1 MPRYNGGSSGG
12 ASGDIF
18 KTISVS
24 GQSDVVADSATD
36 GLTFVAGSNMT
47 ITTDASGDEVTFTAA
62 GGTSL
67 ANGVDNRLVTASSA
81 SALNGEANLTFD
93 GSLLTLSSS
102 ATTTDVFDITA
113 NSVTTAKALDISA
126 TGLTTGM
133 LLSLTG
139 TSSAPG
145 VQQVFVGANLTTTH
159 TGTGTSYGAYFNVD
173 KTGVT
178 GASTTSRIYGVAIDL
193 DDSATN
199 HASGNSIL
207 TGLDVNSEFAES
219 QGNTRAIGLSA
230 SASGAAN
237 NYGIVVPSGSVGI
250 GTDTPTSSG
259 LHVKTTEVATATAK
273 VNGATSSTNAVVVD
287 NNVGTIV
294 VGMLVTGP
302 SISQGVT
309 VLAITDQNNFQL
321 SHNQS
326 LANNEDLV
334 FTEPTTALH
343 FESTANYDA
352 NFSPVMTLSRTGS
365 SQANSDGLGA
375 IHFQGKESGGVLTT
389 YAKLRTS
396 IRSTSSGGSGKFELV
411 GLAAAEE
418 RIAYRYIGGQNI
430 EFNPEGTTDSFA
442 IRAVDTTLFET
453 DSSNNTWAFFGSTGG
468 YILQSVGDGS
478 EGSLVVNDRSDDLD
492 FRVESVNEAYMFFV
506 DAATNRISIGDSED
520 TPAATLEITNNA
532 SAGAFGVP
540 LLQLN
545 NNDVDQ
551 IAVDINA
558 ANTTAD
564 VIDITANAVT
574 SGKIIDITSSSTI
587 TGKVI
592 DISADGLTTGKVI
605 DIDANGAMT
614 TGQLFNAT
622 SRAVPDDTGGG
633 SLVDTFKLTHTVA
646 SNNNYAHNVM
656 LLDIDNTHHT
666 DSGKTSTLRGLFI
679 DIDAE
684 DTGGEDNAG
693 TQTTIGAM
701 IDVYQINNGGTS
713 TNIGLDVTAVGNVG
727 DTTYSIKANQGSVL
741 LGCIATGEHLELRGP
756 SGTGTAS
763 AALMVFSTVE
773 TSIVA
778 DDHLG
783 RIEFKAGNEA
793 GGSDAIL
800 TGASITAIAEAEFT
814 SSVNSTALVF
824 STGTSGAATEKVRID
839 KDGNVG
845 IGTNSPL
852 QPLDVRGADDNDISI
867 IGSGSIGVQNS
878 AEVTPPSNRAWG
890 FLSIDTQSTMVA
902 GNIRLDDGVTGGSH
916 AGYNHGTVDRGGAGI
931 IFGNTNGST
940 GTIQFVSKTDT
951 NDDTW
956 VLSESMRIDG
966 SGNVGIGTTS
976 PDANAKL
983 SVEGAI
989 SLDEISAP
997 SNTADRGQ
1005 LYTNADNH
1013 LHFINGAGTDIKV
1026 TEEVFIV
1033 ALSDHST
1040 DLAASTSTSVASLI
1054 MPFGM
1059 TITEVSAF
1067 VNTAPSGETNS
1078 TAIIVDIHK
1087 LAYNS
1092 GLYNGTATTIMSS
1105 DKIEIDE
1112 NERNSIDALA
1122 QNTLTTTSVAQ
1133 HDELTFFIDQVG
1145 SSTKGR
1151 GLKAIIKGVRV

>member
-1 MPRYNGGSSGG
+1 
-12 ASGDIF
+12 
-18 KTISVS
+18 
-24 GQSDVVADSATD
+24 
-36 GLTFVAGSNMT
+36 
-47 ITTDASGDEVTFTAA
+47 
-62 GGTSL
+62 
-67 ANGVDNRLVTASSA
+67 
-81 SALNGEANLTFD
+81 
-93 GSLLTLSSS
+93 
-102 ATTTDVFDITA
+102 
-113 NSVTTAKALDISA
+113 
-126 TGLTTGM
+126 
-133 LLSLTG
+133 
-139 TSSAPG
+139 
-145 VQQVFVGANLTTTH
+145 
-159 TGTGTSYGAYFNVD
+159 
-173 KTGVT
+173 
-178 GASTTSRIYGVAIDL
+178 
-193 DDSATN
+193 
-199 HASGNSIL
+199 
-207 TGLDVNSEFAES
+207 
-219 QGNTRAIGLSA
+219 
-230 SASGAAN
+230 
-237 NYGIVVPSGSVGI
+237 
-250 GTDTPTSSG
+250 
-259 LHVKTTEVATATAK
+259 
-273 VNGATSSTNAVVVD
+273 
-287 NNVGTIV
+287 
-294 VGMLVTGP
+294 
-302 SISQGVT
+302 
-309 VLAITDQNNFQL
+309 
-321 SHNQS
+321 
-326 LANNEDLV
+326 
-334 FTEPTTALH
+334 
-343 FESTANYDA
+343 
-352 NFSPVMTLSRTGS
+352 
-365 SQANSDGLGA
+365 
-375 IHFQGKESGGVLTT
+375 
-389 YAKLRTS
+389 
-396 IRSTSSGGSGKFELV
+396 
-411 GLAAAEE
+411 
-418 RIAYRYIGGQNI
+418 
-430 EFNPEGTTDSFA
+430 
-442 IRAVDTTLFET
+442 
-453 DSSNNTWAFFGSTGG
+453 
-468 YILQSVGDGS
+468 
-478 EGSLVVNDRSDDLD
+478 
-492 FRVESVNEAYMFFV
+492 
-506 DAATNRISIGDSED
+506 
-520 TPAATLEITNNA
+520 
-532 SAGAFGVP
+532 
-540 LLQLN
+540 
-545 NNDVDQ
+545 
-551 IAVDINA
+551 
-558 ANTTAD
+558 
-564 VIDITANAVT
+564 
-574 SGKIIDITSSSTI
+574 
-587 TGKVI
+587 
-592 DISADGLTTGKVI
+592 
-605 DIDANGAMT
+605 
-614 TGQLFNAT
+614 
-622 SRAVPDDTGGG
+622 
-633 SLVDTFKLTHTVA
+633 
-646 SNNNYAHNVM
+646 M

-727 DTTYSIKANQGSVL
+727 DTTYSIRANQGNVY
-741 LGCIATGEHLELRGP
+741 LGCIGTGEHLELRGP

-773 TSIVA
+773 NSIVA

-783 RIEFKAGNEA
+783 RIEFKAGSEA